1 MKRMMSRRGVTI
13 RDLGSHETRSGI
25 SWAAEVEYDGKRFF
39 VENEGSGGM
48 TFWSRAEKD
57 AGHRFAGVRDAQMEI
72 ARLARTEPAL
82 AEYADCLDEDA
93 EAAGMFISAALDG
106 CFLVVQA

>member
-1 MKRMMSRRGVTI
+1 MRKTISRRGVTI
-13 RDLGSHETRSGI
+13 RDLGSCETRNGI
-25 SWAAEVEYDGKRFF
+25 AWAAEVGFGGKLFF
-39 VENEGSGGM
+39 VENCGDGGM
-48 TFWSRAEKD
+48 TLWSRVEKD
-57 AGHRFAGVRDAQMEI
+57 AGHRFAGVRDAQTAI
-72 ARLARTEPAL
+72 AALARTEPAL